1 MDEDSR
7 IEEKKQYNAP
17 FLRALDYLMKEMR
30 LNKKETAALVKG
42 SASYLSDCRAGKKR
56 VGEDYMKRLAAAF
69 IENLG
74 EPLNMNYLYG
84 KSQYMLLKNVP
95 DSENLENQNKEAN
108 PDYEVMKLQKHE
120 DAPQTIPA
128 DILKELE
135 WLRKENA
142 DLRIMVNDKQQRIE
156 EQQQTIAD
164 LRKDKDTMRTTI
176 EMLQQKDILTDSLFP
191 IGVADRGERGDKNT
205 THV

>member
-17 FLRALDYLMKEMR
+17 YLRALDYLMKEMQ
-30 LNKKETAALVKG
+30 LNKKETAALVEG

-56 VGEDYMKRLAAAF
+56 VGEDYMNRLAKAF
-69 IENLG
+69 VTHLG

-84 KSQYMLLKNVP
+84 KSQYMLLNNVP
-95 DSENLENQNKEAN
+95 DSEILENQNKEAN
-108 PDYEVMKLQKHE
+108 PDYEVMKQQKRE
-120 DAPQTIPA
+120 VVPQSVPA
-128 DILKELE
+128 DIMKELE
-135 WLRKENA
+135 HLRKENA
-142 DLRIMVNDKQQRIE
+142 DLRIWLNDKQQRIE

-164 LRKDKDTMRTTI
+164 LRKDKETMRATI
-176 EMLQQKDILTDSLFP
+176 EMLQQKDILTDSPFP

>member
-69 IENLG
+69 IGNLG

-84 KSQYMLLKNVP
+84 KSQYMLLDNVP
-95 DSENLENQNKEAN
+95 DSEVLENQNKEAN

-120 DAPQTIPA
+120 DAPHTIPA

-142 DLRIMVNDKQQRIE
+142 DLRIMVNDKQQRID
-156 EQQQTIAD
+156 EQSQTIAD
-164 LRKDKDTMRTTI
+164 LRKDKETMRTTI
-176 EMLQQKDILTDSLFP
+176 EMLQQKDTLTDSPFP
-191 IGVADRGERGDKNT
+191 IGVADKGDKKT
-205 THV
+205 ARV

>member
-69 IENLG
+69 IGNLG

-84 KSQYMLLKNVP
+84 RSQYMLLKNVP

-120 DAPQTIPA
+120 DAPHTIPA

-142 DLRIMVNDKQQRIE
+142 DLRIMVNDKQQRID
-156 EQQQTIAD
+156 EQSQTIAD
-164 LRKDKDTMRTTI
+164 LRKDKETMRTTI
-176 EMLQQKDILTDSLFP
+176 EMLQQKDTLTDSPFP
-191 IGVADRGERGDKNT
+191 IGVADKGDKKT
-205 THV
+205 ARV